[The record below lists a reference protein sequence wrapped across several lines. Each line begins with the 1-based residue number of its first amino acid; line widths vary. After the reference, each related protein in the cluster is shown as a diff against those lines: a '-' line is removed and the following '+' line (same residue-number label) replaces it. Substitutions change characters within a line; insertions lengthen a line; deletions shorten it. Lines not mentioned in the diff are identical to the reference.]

1 MCDNYNLSL
10 DWFDMTNLKTYLL
23 DAATYW
29 NDKIRFESEDSIYV
43 NGMKERR
50 DSIMAMYRLVELEQ
64 LAQS

>member
-10 DWFDMTNLKTYLL
+10 NWLDMTNLKTYLL

-29 NDKIRFESEDSIYV
+29 NDRIRIEPGDSIYV

-50 DSIMAMYRLVELEQ
+50 DSIMAMYRLVESEQ

>member
-10 DWFDMTNLKTYLL
+10 DWFGMENLKAYLL

-29 NDKIRFESEDSIYV
+29 NDRIRIESEDSMFV

-50 DSIMAMYRLVELEQ
+50 DSIMAMYRRVELE
-64 LAQS
+64 LYTQS